1 MRVVL
6 HTPGAPGH
14 GVARHA
20 ATLARRLTARGVTI
34 VSSGADVAHT
44 QFTDA
49 LWGTDIAAAAAA
61 FTRWSATAPRPLVV
75 TLHDVPGGD
84 GNPDR
89 DRRRAQ
95 GYAQVAAAADAVV
108 VSAHHE
114 AARLA
119 ATTGHP
125 ASVVPLPV
133 DALPIG
139 PTPPWADRVTLGV
152 LGFVY
157 PGKGHAAVIAA
168 AARHPSRPLVVA
180 AGAVSPGHGGLWS
193 ELARQADAAG
203 VELLLTGALDDGAMG
218 AAARAVTVP
227 VVPSRTVSASGTLA
241 TWWGGDRRPL
251 VARSPYA
258 VEQARERPE
267 CLWLYDPDGLVA
279 AIDAVLADPGR
290 SRIGAHPPWPD
301 VGAAHIA
308 VYRRLLA
315 ERARC

>member
-6 HTPGAPGH
+6 HTPGAPEH

-20 ATLARRLTARGVTI
+20 ATLARQLTARGVT
-34 VSSGADVAHT
+34 VVDHGADVAHT

-49 LWGTDIAAAAAA
+49 LWGPDVAAAAAA
-61 FTRWSATAPRPLVV
+61 FTRWTANSPRPLVV

-84 GNPDR
+84 ADPDR
-89 DRRRAQ
+89 DRRRVL
-95 GYAQVAAAADAVV
+95 GYAEVAAAADAVV

-119 ATTGHP
+119 ATTGHR

-133 DALPIG
+133 EALPMG
-139 PTPPWADRVTLGV
+139 QTPPWADRVTLGV

-168 AARHPSRPLVVA
+168 AARQPSRPLVVV
-180 AGAVSPGHGGLWS
+180 AGAVSPRHGGLWS
-193 ELARQADAAG
+193 ELVRQAAAAG

-241 TWWGGDRRPL
+241 TWWGCDRRPL

-258 VEQARERPE
+258 VEQARDRPE
-267 CLWLYDPDGLVA
+267 CLWLYEPDGLDA
-279 AIDAVLADPGR
+279 AIGAVLADPGR
-290 SRIGAHPPWPD
+290 SRIDAPPRWPD
-301 VGAAHIA
+301 VGAEHVA

-315 ERARC
+315 ERGRC

>member
-1 MRVVL
+1 M
-6 HTPGAPGH
+6 
-14 GVARHA
+14 
-20 ATLARRLTARGVTI
+20 
-34 VSSGADVAHT
+34 
-44 QFTDA
+44 
-49 LWGTDIAAAAAA
+49 
-61 FTRWSATAPRPLVV
+61 
-75 TLHDVPGGD
+75 PGGD
-84 GNPDR
+84 ADPDR
-89 DRRRAQ
+89 DRRRVR
-95 GYAQVAAAADAVV
+95 GYAEVAAAADAVV

-139 PTPPWADRVTLGV
+139 PTPLWADRVTLGV

-168 AARHPSRPLVVA
+168 AAHHPSRPLVVA
-180 AGAVSPGHGGLWS
+180 AGAVSPGHDGLWS

-203 VELLLTGALDDGAMG
+203 VDLLLTGALDDGAMG

-241 TWWGGDRRPL
+241 TWWGCDRRPL

-258 VEQARERPE
+258 VEQARDRPE
-267 CLWLYDPDGLVA
+267 CLWLYDPGGAGGRVGSDGLDA
-279 AIDAVLADPGR
+279 AIGAVLADPGR

-301 VGAAHIA
+301 VGAAHVA

>member
-1 MRVVL
+1 MKVVL
-6 HTPGAPGH
+6 HTPGVPGH

-20 ATLARRLTARGVTI
+20 AMLARRLTAQGVS
-34 VSSGADVAHT
+34 VVADGADVAHT

-49 LWGTDIAAAAAA
+49 LWGTDIGAAARA

-84 GNPDR
+84 VDADR
-89 DRRRAQ
+89 DRRRAR

-119 ATTGHP
+119 AATGHP

-139 PTPPWADRVTLGV
+139 PTPLWADRVTLGV

-168 AARHPSRPLVVA
+168 AARHPARPLVVA
-180 AGAVSPGHGGLWS
+180 AGAVSPGHSGLWS
-193 ELARQADAAG
+193 ELARQADAAD
-203 VELLLTGALDDGAMG
+203 VELLLTGSLDDDAMG
-218 AAARAVTVP
+218 AAARAVAVP

-241 TWWGGDRRPL
+241 TWWGCDRRPL

-258 VEQARERPE
+258 VEQARDKPE
-267 CLWLYDPDGLVA
+267 CLWLYDPDGLDA
-279 AIDAVLADPGR
+279 AIGAVLADPGR

-301 VGAAHIA
+301 VGAAHVA